1 LRRGAIIPAGMRAM
15 ALQGRQAPQPG
26 GAVMPASPPGVLPP
40 SGLGQAPRLP
50 SQPIAPF
57 IPATPPAITPAQPPT
72 QGLDGDVESMRTAIT
87 LPNGAGGLVAQ
98 EVYTTVTRWRGI
110 DVYIQPNPIGALAA
124 VLGNSL
130 GIQVYAI
137 SQGLR
142 TLVGTGR
149 YDATD
154 AVDPTQPHS
163 KWICS
168 VRDAA
173 ERFDVQISAN
183 FVTAGEQ
190 VQVVTVAT
198 DEVVQT
204 GGNHQ
209 NIGRIALGGANMV
222 AANSAT
228 VAADI
233 GAPYT
238 VIGVIAATDNPDP
251 NIYLQI
257 YDRVGPP
264 GAGQHPVWETPIV
277 FNTFFASGISAE
289 GEESGLSLHQYF
301 DGIFVGL
308 SSTPQTFTAL
318 AAGNSSIQVWYR

>member
-1 LRRGAIIPAGMRAM
+1 MRRGAIIPAGMRAM

-50 SQPIAPF
+50 EAPDAAF
-57 IPATPPAITPAQPPT
+57 VPVTPAVLIPPQPPP
-72 QGLDGDVESMRTAIT
+72 QGVGDTIESQRIQIS
-87 LPNGAGGLVAQ
+87 LPSAAGGQAAQ
-98 EVYTTVTRWRGI
+98 EVYTTVQRWRGV
-110 DVYIQPNPIGALAA
+110 DVYFQPDPIGALA
-124 VLGNSL
+124 VTLGNSI

-154 AVDPTQPHS
+154 AVDPTQPRS

-173 ERFDVQISAN
+173 ERFDVQISQN
-183 FVTAGEQ
+183 FQTSGER
-190 VQVVTVAT
+190 VQVVVVAA
-198 DEVVQT
+198 DELVQVPGT
-204 GGNHQ
+204 HN
-209 NIGRIALGGANMV
+209 NVGRIAIGGANMI
-222 AANSAT
+222 AANAAT
-228 VAADI
+228 VVGDI

-238 VIGVIAATDNPDP
+238 VVGVIAATDNAGP

-257 YDRVGPP
+257 YDRFGPP
-264 GAGQHPVWETPIV
+264 AGVPPVWQTPIV
-277 FNTFFASGISAE
+277 YNTFFASGITAE
-289 GEESGLSLHQYF
+289 GEESGLTLHQYVN
-301 DGIFVGL
+301 GIFVGL
-308 SSTPQTFTAL
+308 SSTPQSFTPL
-318 AAGNSSIQVWYR
+318 GAGNSSLQLWYR